1 MSAPIRVRLTALY
14 VLVLAAIIAALT
26 AFVVTQLRADLIASV
41 DANLRTAA
49 AQIALAYHTE
59 GPLEFIDTAHT
70 VVPGSRSEPA
80 GAAALDLS
88 GTTLVAT
95 GALGT
100 TAGRLISHSARASVL
115 AGRTLALSITTGGAR
130 RLHLRVV
137 EIPATRRGR
146 PQIVAVAE
154 SLHDADSAV
163 HRTLVLLLIGGAG
176 ALALVSVGG
185 WWIARR
191 ALRPVERM
199 TTRAQQIGVDDL
211 SQRVAVPK
219 VRDELAHLAE
229 TLNAMLDR
237 LQGSVESRRRL
248 LDKVERNVQAR
259 QTLVADASHEL
270 RSPLAAMRTELE
282 VSLRQDK
289 LDPAARRTLELVL
302 ADAVRLGRIV
312 DNLLVLARIDED
324 RLELLKRP
332 HDLRELVDRTAA
344 AHLAGAAAGGVT
356 LVVAGE
362 HMRAEVDRDRLEQ
375 VLRNL
380 LENAIHYAPARSTV
394 EIRVVGAERS
404 GPPER
409 LGRRSRN
416 RRDQRQRVFERFSRE
431 DKARLRTGGAGL
443 GLAICREVVLAH
455 GGRIWVEDR
464 TGVDQPGR
472 PRRDAGH
479 NDPRDIAASREDRGA
494 GTAPAC
500 RALSATQQ
508 GERSELS

>member
-1 MSAPIRVRLTALY
+1 MSAPIRIRLTALY

-26 AFVVTQLRADLIASV
+26 AFVVTRLRADLIASV

-59 GPLEFIDTAHT
+59 GPLEFVDTAQT

-80 GAAALDLS
+80 GAAALDPS
-88 GTTLVAT
+88 GATLVAT
-95 GALGT
+95 GALGAT
-100 TAGRLISHSARASVL
+100 TGRLISPTARAAVL
-115 AGRTLALSITTGGAR
+115 AGRTLAFSITTGGAR
-130 RLHLRVV
+130 RLHVRVV
-137 EIPATRRGR
+137 AIPATRHGR
-146 PQIVAVAE
+146 RQIVAVAE
-154 SLHDADSAV
+154 SSHDADSAV
-163 HRTLVLLLIGGAG
+163 HRALVLLLIGGAG
-176 ALALVSVGG
+176 ALALVAVGG

-199 TTRAQQIGVDDL
+199 TTRAEQIEIDDL

-237 LQGSVESRRRL
+237 IQDSVESRRRL

-259 QTLVADASHEL
+259 QALVADASHEL

-282 VSLRQDK
+282 VSLRQDT
-289 LDPAARRTLELVL
+289 LDPAARHTLELVL
-302 ADAVRLGRIV
+302 ADALRLGRIV

-324 RLELLKRP
+324 RLQLLKRP
-332 HDLRELVDRTAA
+332 HDLRELVDRIAA
-344 AHLAGAAAGGVT
+344 AHQAGAAAGGVA

-362 HMRAEVDRDRLEQ
+362 HVHAEVDRDRLEQ

-394 EIRVVGAERS
+394 EIRVWEQSGAAELS
-404 GPPER
+404 VSDAGP
-409 LGRRSRN
+409 GIA
-416 RRDQRQRVFERFSRE
+416 RDQREHVFERFSRE
-431 DKARLRTGGAGL
+431 DKARSRSGGAGL
-443 GLAICREVVLAH
+443 GLAICREIVLAH

-464 TGVDQPGR
+464 TGVDY
-472 PRRDAGH
+472 
-479 NDPRDIAASREDRGA
+479 REDRD
-494 GTAPAC
+494 
-500 RALSATQQ
+500 ATQGTTIRVTLPSAAQ
-508 GERSELS
+508 PEAPERLQRAAL